1 MNRSQRRRMLKD
13 AGLLGKQA
21 EKNGIKIDKR
31 ELNSLI
37 KSGEDK
43 RRSDLQKIKNQKVQE
58 GKEEKNPSEEYIQFV
73 TYPTDSY
80 SGLSQFLSNPDWEDT
95 GND

>member
-1 MNRSQRRRMLKD
+1 MNRAQRRRMLKD

-21 EKNGIKIDKR
+21 EKKVIKIDKR

-43 RRSDLQKIKNQKVQE
+43 RRSDLQNIKNKNILE
-58 GKEEKNPSEEYIQFV
+58 GKGEKNTSEEYIQFV

-80 SGLSQFLSNPDWEDT
+80 SGLSEFLTNPDWEDT

>member
-1 MNRSQRRRMLKD
+1 MNRAQRRKMLKD

-43 RRSDLQKIKNQKVQE
+43 RRSDLQRIKNKGISE
-58 GKEEKNPSEEYIQFV
+58 GKTEKNTSEEFIQFV
-73 TYPTDSY
+73 TYPTDTY
-80 SGLSQFLSNPDWEDT
+80 SGLSEFLTNPDWEDT